1 MSIAMM
7 QSARPSQLVT
17 QVAALAEAGA
27 EEAVVI
33 DLRRLPRS
41 YRTLPLQNLQGISTA
56 PEKESQT
63 APESQETCSTSVD
76 FLQSRARPQTENTRN
91 SARNGVL
98 NTRRSSGCR
107 RD

>member
-41 YRTLPLQNLQGISTA
+41 YRTLHLQGISTA

-63 APESQETCSTSVD
+63 APKSQETSSASAD
-76 FLQSRARPQTENTRN
+76 FLQSRAHPQTENTRN